1 MYSPFSNGT
10 IRQQDI
16 QDRNIARQR
25 IAEAIAKEQ
34 RRVDILVDCV
44 VEAVEKHGMKMTT
57 VERLWQDIQ
66 LDSQLKNI
74 RLIADSNVSDYP
86 GFSPWLNG
94 QRLNIETSGRMRLAS
109 ELNTVVYQ
117 QRFANTTGFS
127 PCLRLTLYGLS
138 VHLGKTQ

>member
-1 MYSPFSNGT
+1 MHSPFSNGT

-25 IAEAIAKEQ
+25 ISEAIAKEQ
-34 RRVDILVDCV
+34 RRIDILVDTV
-44 VEAVEKHGMKMTT
+44 VNAVEKHGMNMTT

-66 LDSQLKNI
+66 LDSQLKDI
-74 RLIADSNVSDYP
+74 RLIADSNASDYP
-86 GFSPWLNG
+86 GFFPWLNG

-109 ELNTVVYQ
+109 ELNDRLSGTLRQYYWLS
-117 QRFANTTGFS
+117 A
-127 PCLRLTLYGLS
+127 CLRLTLQGLS